1 MGTIAIAVDGNHV
14 FNWQGDVAEA
24 KHIIEEFPRGA
35 HHVGMTPDPW
45 GEHDFGSFKILDTVY
60 YWKIDCAF
68 ISFSSLL
75 RSTFQLR
82 SKIFHDPSP

>member
-60 YWKIDCAF
+60 YWKIERG
-68 ISFSSLL
+68 ITSRRSSAHAIA
-75 RSTFQLR
+75 RSN
-82 SKIFHDPSP
+82 